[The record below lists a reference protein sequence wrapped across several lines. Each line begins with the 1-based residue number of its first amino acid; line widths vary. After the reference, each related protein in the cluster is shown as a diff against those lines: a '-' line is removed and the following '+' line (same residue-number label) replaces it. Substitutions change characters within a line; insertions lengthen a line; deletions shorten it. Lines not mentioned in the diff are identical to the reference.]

1 MKKKEFKV
9 DEVFQCGL
17 VKLKVEKQTDH
28 CEGCAFR
35 DFAFCGEICEFSG
48 SCNGIEREDKTD
60 VIFKKV
66 EE

>member
-17 VKLKVEKQTDH
+17 VKLKVEKQTDY

-35 DFAFCGEICEFSG
+35 DFGFCGDIHEFSG